1 MQSTQERTIEIALCC
16 ALTCIAGAVYADF
29 FTGWHFLVPVIAG
42 AVPPALVVSATAA
55 RGWRPGR
62 SAALV
67 LVLLPAAGAAL
78 VYAVPAAGTDGG
90 IVGIG
95 EALAAYRDGAGEGW
109 SAMLNAGLPADLR
122 GELIVTPFVL
132 SWLACSAA
140 ALLAVH
146 TEGPIIPLGPPTLA
160 LVAALALTGSQAR
173 HQFAVALAYLLVALA
188 LMLVRANR
196 VVSAALTEALGS
208 PGSSPDGSGD
218 RASSPNA
225 ARLHTP
231 AGRVAFGVPLV
242 VGIAVAS
249 PLAAGALPPARGDR
263 LDPRDLRGERLQIDD
278 ALSPLVLL
286 KSQLK
291 ADSPQPLF
299 RISIEDADGAA
310 PDRVRTAALDAYDG
324 ALWTTTGDY
333 RRAGSELPGDAV
345 LGHVPP
351 GARVRQR
358 ITILGLEGPFLPAA
372 GRPLRLDG
380 DLDQAVMGFD
390 ATAGTLVSART
401 HLRGLS
407 YDVESAVVA
416 PSDDELAAATPGSDP
431 ALDALRAAPP
441 NLPANLA
448 SLAQA
453 WTAEAPSRVGELLA
467 LRDGLRSIRYDD
479 SVDAEPGHNYDALA
493 RVLLGDEAERE
504 GYAEQFTAAFAVLAR
519 ARGFPTRVATGYLLP
534 EPDPDGDITVSEA
547 DAHAWPEV
555 YFDDLGWVPIEAT
568 GRRSESAPEP
578 DDVQAPPGR
587 PSHAPSDAS
596 QASPPVPPAVVEA
609 TVDGESDGGAG
620 GVMAPAAAGGLA
632 AFAALAGLF
641 ALPAAAKHWRRWR
654 RRHAASA
661 SARVVGAWRETVDR
675 LVELGMPVAPSLT
688 ASEVAAR
695 ARARFPQG
703 AAAVGQLV
711 PLVAV
716 AVYAPFEPEG
726 AAADH
731 AWRLASDARS
741 SLRRGIGPGRRLRAM
756 VDPRPLLGPGRQA
769 RRADREQ
776 TAAPTAVATVGDA
789 APDEAL

>member
-1 MQSTQERTIEIALCC
+1 MQSTQERTTEIALCC

-29 FTGWHFLVPVIAG
+29 FSGWHFLVPVVAG
-42 AVPPALVVSATAA
+42 ALGPALVISATAA

-62 SAALV
+62 SAALM
-67 LVLLPAAGAAL
+67 LVLLPVAGAAL
-78 VYAVPAAGTDGG
+78 VYAVPDAG
-90 IVGIG
+90 VSGIG
-95 EALAAYRDGAGEGW
+95 EALATFRDGAGEGW

-122 GELIVTPFVL
+122 GELMVTPFVL
-132 SWLACSAA
+132 SWLACTAA

-160 LVAALALTGSQAR
+160 LVAALALTGSHAR
-173 HQFAVALAYLLVALA
+173 HQLAIGLAFLFVALA

-196 VVSAALTEALGS
+196 VVSAALTEAFGS
-208 PGSSPDGSGD
+208 PGSSPEGSGD
-218 RASSPNA
+218 RAISPNA
-225 ARLHTP
+225 TRLHTP

-249 PLAAGALPPARGDR
+249 PLAAGALPPARGER

-299 RISIEDADGAA
+299 RIRLDLTSGGDG
-310 PDRVRTAALDAYDG
+310 PDRVRTAALDTYDG

-345 LGHVPP
+345 LGQLPP
-351 GARVRQR
+351 GARVHQS

-380 DLDQAVMGFD
+380 DLDDADVGFD

-407 YDVESAVVA
+407 YEAESAVVA

-431 ALDALRAAPP
+431 ALDALRATPP
-441 NLPANLA
+441 NLPANLV

-453 WTAEAPSRVGELLA
+453 WTAEAPSRAGELLA
-467 LRDGLRSIRYDD
+467 LRDALRAIRYDD
-479 SVDAEPGHNYDALA
+479 SADAEPGHNYDALE

-504 GYAEQFTAAFAVLAR
+504 GYAEQFAAAFAVLAR
-519 ARGFPTRVATGYLLP
+519 TRAFPTRVATGYLLP
-534 EPDPDGDITVSEA
+534 EPGPDGAITVTEA

-568 GRRSESAPEP
+568 GHRSESAPEP

-587 PSHAPSDAS
+587 PSNAPSDAS
-596 QASPPVPPAVVEA
+596 LASPPVPPAVVEA
-609 TVDGESDGGAG
+609 TVDGESDGGSG
-620 GVMAPAAAGGLA
+620 GVMAPAAAGGMA
-632 AFAALAGLF
+632 AFVALAGLF
-641 ALPAAAKHWRRWR
+641 ALPALAKRWR
-654 RRHAASA
+654 CSRRRRAASA
-661 SARVVGAWRETVDR
+661 SARVVGAWRETLDR
-675 LVELGMPVAPSLT
+675 LHELGMPVAPSLT

-695 ARARFPQG
+695 VRARFPQG
-703 AAAVGQLV
+703 ASAVGQLV

-731 AWRLASDARS
+731 AWRLAGDARS

-756 VDPRPLLGPGRQA
+756 VDPRPLLGPGRQV
-769 RRADREQ
+769 RRADRAQ
-776 TAAPTAVATVGDA
+776 TASPTAVATVGDA
-789 APDEAL
+789 AHHEGV

>member
-1 MQSTQERTIEIALCC
+1 MQSTQERTTEIALCC
-16 ALTCIAGAVYADF
+16 ALTCVAGAVYADYF
-29 FTGWHFLVPVIAG
+29 SGWRFLVPVIAG
-42 AVPPALVVSATAA
+42 AVPAALVISATAA

-62 SAALV
+62 SAALA
-67 LVLLPAAGAAL
+67 LVLMPVAGAAL
-78 VYAVPAAGTDGG
+78 IYAVPDAG
-90 IVGIG
+90 VAGIG
-95 EALAAYRDGAGEGW
+95 EALATFRGGVTEGW

-122 GELIVTPFVL
+122 GELVVTPFVL
-132 SWLACSAA
+132 SWLACAA
-140 ALLAVH
+140 SALLAVH
-146 TEGPIIPLGPPTLA
+146 TEGPIVPLGPPTLA
-160 LVAALALTGSQAR
+160 LVAALALTGSHAR
-173 HQFAVALAYLLVALA
+173 HQLAVALAFLLVALV

-291 ADSPQPLF
+291 AEPPQPLF
-299 RISIEDADGAA
+299 RITIEVGGDA
-310 PDRVRTAALDAYDG
+310 PDRVRTAALDTYDG

-345 LGHVPP
+345 LGHLPP
-351 GARVRQR
+351 GARVRQS

-372 GRPLRLDG
+372 GRPFRLDG
-380 DLDQAVMGFD
+380 DLDEAVMGFD
-390 ATAGTLVSART
+390 PTAGTLVSART

-416 PSDDELAAATPGSDP
+416 PSDDELAATTPGSDP
-431 ALDALRAAPP
+431 ALDSLRATPP

-448 SLAQA
+448 TLAQA

-479 SVDAEPGHNYDALA
+479 SVDAEPGHNYDALE
-493 RVLLGDEAERE
+493 RVLLGDETERE
-504 GYAEQFTAAFAVLAR
+504 GYAEQFAAAFAVLAR
-519 ARGFPTRVATGYLLP
+519 TRGFPARVATGYLLP
-534 EPDPDGDITVSEA
+534 EPGPDGVITVTEA

-568 GRRSESAPEP
+568 GSRSESAPEP

-587 PSHAPSDAS
+587 PSNAPSDAS

-609 TVDGESDGGAG
+609 TVDGDSEGSGG
-620 GVMAPAAAGGLA
+620 GVMAPAAAGGIA
-632 AFAALAGLF
+632 AFVASAGLF
-641 ALPAAAKHWRRWR
+641 ALPAAAKRWR
-654 RRHAASA
+654 RSRRRRAASA
-661 SARVVGAWRETVDR
+661 SARVVGAWRETLDR

-695 ARARFPQG
+695 ARDRFPQG

-756 VDPRPLLGPGRQA
+756 VDPRPLLGPGRQV
-769 RRADREQ
+769 RRADRVQ
-776 TAAPTAVATVGDA
+776 TATPTAVATVGDA
-789 APDEAL
+789 GPHEVL

>member
-1 MQSTQERTIEIALCC
+1 MQSTQERTTEIALCC

-29 FTGWHFLVPVIAG
+29 FSGWHFLVPVIAG
-42 AVPPALVVSATAA
+42 ALGPALVMSATAA

-67 LVLLPAAGAAL
+67 LVLLPVAGATL
-78 VYAVPAAGTDGG
+78 LYAVPDAGIGGGTGG
-90 IVGIG
+90 IA
-95 EALAAYRDGAGEGW
+95 EALATFRDGVGQGW
-109 SAMLNAGLPADLR
+109 SAMLDAGLPADLR

-132 SWLACSAA
+132 SWLACAAA

-160 LVAALALTGSQAR
+160 LVAALALTGSHAR
-173 HQFAVALAYLLVALA
+173 HQLAVGLAFLFVALA

-196 VVSAALTEALGS
+196 VVSAALTEALSG
-208 PGSSPDGSGD
+208 PGSFPGGSGD

-263 LDPRDLRGERLQIDD
+263 LDPRDLRDERFQIDD

-291 ADSPQPLF
+291 AEPPQPLF
-299 RISIEDADGAA
+299 RISIEAGGDA

-351 GARVRQR
+351 GARVRQS

-380 DLDQAVMGFD
+380 DLDEAVMGFD

-407 YDVESAVVA
+407 YALESAVVA

-431 ALDALRAAPP
+431 ALDALRATPP
-441 NLPANLA
+441 NLPANLV

-453 WTAEAPSRVGELLA
+453 WTEEAPSRAGELLA
-467 LRDGLRSIRYDD
+467 LRDGLRAIRYDD
-479 SVDAEPGHNYDALA
+479 SVDAEPGHNYDALE
-493 RVLLGDEAERE
+493 RVLLGDETERE
-504 GYAEQFTAAFAVLAR
+504 GYAEQFAAAFAVLAR
-519 ARGFPTRVATGYLLP
+519 TRGFPTRVVTGYLLP
-534 EPDPDGDITVSEA
+534 EPGPDGDITVTEA

-555 YFDDLGWVPIEAT
+555 YLDDLGWVPIEAT
-568 GRRSESAPEP
+568 GHRRESAPEP

-587 PSHAPSDAS
+587 PSNAPSDAS

-609 TVDGESDGGAG
+609 TVDGESDGGSG
-620 GVMAPAAAGGLA
+620 GVMAPAAAGGMA
-632 AFAALAGLF
+632 AFVALAGLF
-641 ALPAAAKHWRRWR
+641 ALPALAKRWR
-654 RRHAASA
+654 SSRRRRAASA
-661 SARVVGAWRETVDR
+661 SARVVGAWRETLDR
-675 LVELGMPVAPSLT
+675 LVELGVPVAPSLT

-703 AAAVGQLV
+703 ASAVGQLV

-756 VDPRPLLGPGRQA
+756 VDPRPLLGPGRQV
-769 RRADREQ
+769 RRADRVQ
-776 TAAPTAVATVGDA
+776 TASPTAVAAVGDA
-789 APDEAL
+789 APHEVL

>member
-1 MQSTQERTIEIALCC
+1 MQSTQERTTEIALCC
-16 ALTCIAGAVYADF
+16 ALTCVAGAVYADF
-29 FTGWHFLVPVIAG
+29 FSGWHFLVPVIAG

-62 SAALV
+62 SAALA
-67 LVLLPAAGAAL
+67 LVLLPLAGAAL
-78 VYAVPAAGTDGG
+78 VYALPEAG
-90 IVGIG
+90 VSGIG
-95 EALAAYRDGAGEGW
+95 QALTTFRDGAGEGW
-109 SAMLNAGLPADLR
+109 SAMLNAALPADLR
-122 GELIVTPFVL
+122 GELVVTPFVL
-132 SWLACSAA
+132 SWLAGSAS

-160 LVAALALTGSQAR
+160 LVAALALTGSHAR
-173 HQFAVALAYLLVALA
+173 HQLAVALAFLFVALA

-196 VVSAALTEALGS
+196 VVSAALSEALGS

-218 RASSPNA
+218 HARSPNA

-291 ADSPQPLF
+291 AEPPQPLF
-299 RISIEDADGAA
+299 RITIAVADGEA
-310 PDRVRTAALDAYDG
+310 PDRVRTAALDAFDG

-351 GARVRQR
+351 GAAVRQS

-372 GRPLRLDG
+372 GRPLRLHG
-380 DLDQAVMGFD
+380 DLDEAVMGFD

-407 YDVESAVVA
+407 YEVDSAVVA
-416 PSDDELAAATPGSDP
+416 PSDDELASATPGSDP
-431 ALDALRAAPP
+431 ALDALRATPP

-448 SLAQA
+448 TLAQS
-453 WTAEAPSRVGELLA
+453 WTAGAPSRSGELLA
-467 LRDGLRSIRYDD
+467 LRDSLRAIRYDD
-479 SVDAEPGHNYDALA
+479 SVDAEPGHNYDALE
-493 RVLLGDEAERE
+493 RVLFGDESERE
-504 GYAEQFTAAFAVLAR
+504 GYAEQFAAAFAVLAR
-519 ARGFPTRVATGYLLP
+519 TRGFPARVATGYLLP
-534 EPDPDGDITVSEA
+534 DPGPDGVITVTEA

-587 PSHAPSDAS
+587 PSNAPSDAS

-609 TVDGESDGGAG
+609 TVDGESDGGGG
-620 GVMAPAAAGGLA
+620 GVLAPAAAGGMA
-632 AFAALAGLF
+632 AFVALAGLF
-641 ALPAAAKHWRRWR
+641 FLPAAAKGLRASR
-654 RRHAASA
+654 RRRAESA
-661 SARVVGAWRETVDR
+661 SARVIGAWRETLDR
-675 LVELGMPVAPSLT
+675 LVELGVPVASSLT
-688 ASEVAAR
+688 ASEVAQR

-703 AAAVGQLV
+703 ASAVGQLV

-716 AVYAPFEPEG
+716 AVYAPFEPES

-756 VDPRPLLGPGRQA
+756 VDPRPLLGPGRQV
-769 RRADREQ
+769 RRADRVQ
-776 TAAPTAVATVGDA
+776 TATPTAVATVGDA
-789 APDEAL
+789 GSDEAL